1 MSKISILR
9 LKSEKSQSKNSSK
22 TQSYELTYQ
31 RSLAMIQNWTY
42 IHYKADSWIYMKG
55 ENEIKYSRSVKKQ
68 FVKRIRFILG

>member
-22 TQSYELTYQ
+22 SQSYELTYQ

-55 ENEIKYSRSVKKQ
+55 ENEIKYSRSVKEQ